1 MANVLVVGG
10 SRGMGRAITEQLL
23 QQHHAVW
30 LACREPESA
39 ADLHAAVRFRWDAC
53 NEAFP
58 VALLP
63 ERLHG
68 LVYCPG
74 TINLKPFGRLSAQ
87 DFYQDWQVN
96 CLGAVTA
103 IQASLPALKAA
114 ERASVVL
121 FSSVA
126 AQTGLNFHASI
137 AAAKGAV
144 EGLTRALA
152 AELAP
157 AICVNAI
164 APALIDTP
172 LAAPLL
178 NSDSKRNAIA
188 ERNPLKQI
196 GSATTVAELAC
207 WLLTTS
213 QPFVTGQ
220 VLAVDGGLSRLR

>member
-1 MANVLVVGG
+1 MANVLVIGG
-10 SRGMGRAITEQLL
+10 SRGIGRAITELLL

-30 LACREPESA
+30 LACREPEA
-39 ADLHAAVRFRWDAC
+39 AVDLHAAVRFRWDA
-53 NEAFP
+53 NSEAFP
-58 VALLP
+58 VDRLP

-74 TINLKPFGRLSAQ
+74 TINLKPFSRLSAR
-87 DFYQDWQVN
+87 DFQQDWQLN
-96 CLGAVTA
+96 CLGAVLA
-103 IQASLPALKAA
+103 IQACLPALKAA

-157 AICVNAI
+157 AIFVNAI

-178 NSDSKRNAIA
+178 NSDSKRSAIA

-207 WLLTTS
+207 WLLSTP
-213 QPFVTGQ
+213 QPFMTGQ
-220 VLAVDGGLSRLR
+220 VLALDGGLSRLR